1 MFFNLLDGDKP
12 VWYPIKFDTVTD
24 IIRSVATW
32 LTLALI
38 LTFIITYIVLAAR
51 KASKNRF
58 LRVSLITAIA
68 YSAAIILMSL
78 ILFFIEEELVGLI
91 DVVHQFPFCSMS
103 HYWRQLKHVANED
116 YLFASE
122 GQCGAQSLAQ
132 RVVDGIHYV
141 ASHH

>member
-1 MFFNLLDGDKP
+1 MVYLAGGLVERRQCDDHSILGFRLHHAAVEIHDVLRCYLVHAYIFKDMQKLLVVILSIHLLKFNLHHAHVFYG
-12 VWYPIKFDTVTD
+12 IG
-24 IIRSVATW
+24 
-32 LTLALI
+32 
-38 LTFIITYIVLAAR
+38 
-51 KASKNRF
+51 
-58 LRVSLITAIA
+58 
-68 YSAAIILMSL
+68 
-78 ILFFIEEELVGLI
+78 FIEEELVGLI

-122 GQCGAQSLAQ
+122 GQCVAQSLAQ